1 MQNFG
6 YIQTKFNVI
15 SFKYVKEFLIS
26 TINRQFLFTCY
37 LIFKKMVN
45 YIYKFINS
53 SHFLRAGTIIELHEV
68 IFHSDYLV
76 TSLFGYQISFGYM
89 LTVICRFDDHI
100 HLKNYMMLFDQI
112 QNLYFIFVPVVV
124 ILSMKHLKYD
134 IALIL
139 SCLKKQ

>member
-1 MQNFG
+1 M
-6 YIQTKFNVI
+6 I

-100 HLKNYMMLFDQI
+100 HLKNYMMLFDALWLDLEFI
-112 QNLYFIFVPVVV
+112 LYFCASGCNFVYETSEIRHSFNPVMSKETMTQVN
-124 ILSMKHLKYD
+124 ISGR
-134 IALIL
+134 
-139 SCLKKQ
+139 

>member
-1 MQNFG
+1 MWSL
-6 YIQTKFNVI
+6 KF
-15 SFKYVKEFLIS
+15 VKGFLIS

-100 HLKNYMMLFDQI
+100 YTPKELYDALWLDLEFI
-112 QNLYFIFVPVVV
+112 LYFCAGGCNFVYETSEIRHSFNPVMSKETMTQVN
-124 ILSMKHLKYD
+124 ISGR
-134 IALIL
+134 
-139 SCLKKQ
+139 